1 MVEEKHQTKDTA
13 AVVMDEIVS
22 KIQQFDEDSIQS
34 FDRQR
39 FLAQKRQILV
49 NAYGKTSS
57 GMTQLIMNDM
67 ISEIDQEIA
76 HLDENTRLCHQ
87 HKDYYIEILRVV
99 RESVEELKLVK

>member
-1 MVEEKHQTKDTA
+1 MEGENRTTNNTA
-13 AVVMDEIVS
+13 NLLIEEIVS
-22 KIQQFDEDSIQS
+22 KIQQFDEDSVQS

-67 ISEIDQEIA
+67 IHEIDQEIA

-99 RESVEELKLVK
+99 RESAGELKLVK

>member
-1 MVEEKHQTKDTA
+1 MVEEKRQTKDTA
-13 AVVMDEIVS
+13 TVVMDEIVS

-67 ISEIDQEIA
+67 INEIDQEIA
-76 HLDENTRLCHQ
+76 HLDENTRLCNQ

>member
-1 MVEEKHQTKDTA
+1 MVEEKGTTKDTA
-13 AVVMDEIVS
+13 TIVMDEIVS

-67 ISEIDQEIA
+67 IHKIDQEIA
-76 HLDENTRLCHQ
+76 HLGENARQCNQ